1 MNTDERGWKKAIEG
15 KRLQSTDQKQRLEKT
30 NDWDTDK
37 LSAAAPQPKKFYWTQ
52 MNTDKHRKG
61 FMKNA

>member
-1 MNTDERGWKKAIEG
+1 MNADFQDFK
-15 KRLQSTDQKQRLEKT
+15 KQRQRIL
-30 NDWDTDK
+30 WDKDE

>member
-1 MNTDERGWKKAIEG
+1 MNPA
-15 KRLQSTDQKQRLEKT
+15 RLRRNQKILYR
-30 NDWDTDK
+30 DTDK